1 MKFQVVNDDIR
12 LDNFLAEALN
22 TSRSQVTKMIK
33 NKEVLVNGKIV
44 KPGFLLKSKDY
55 VVVNHADLDDTLPE
69 KMELDIVYE
78 DDDVLVVNK
87 ANGVVVHPGA
97 GNHHGTL
104 VNGLLYHTKLSN
116 INGLER
122 PGIVHRIDA
131 YTTGLLMVAKN
142 NKAHEILA
150 DELANKKTY
159 RKYIA
164 LVWGVIL
171 NDTGEIDAPIGRS
184 KNDRKKMAVRTDGK
198 KAITHFRVLKRF
210 EKATLIELKLET
222 GRTHQIRVHMD
233 YIGHPVVNDP
243 VYGNKKLFDD
253 TGQCLHAKEIGFTH
267 PKTGEYMH
275 FDSILP
281 DCFLNIMHKFE

>member
-1 MKFQVVNDDIR
+1 MKFQVANDDIR

-55 VVVNHADLDDTLPE
+55 VVVNHALLDDTLPE
-69 KMELDIVYE
+69 KMDIDIVYE

-150 DELANKKTY
+150 EELANKKTY

-184 KNDRKKMAVRTDGK
+184 KNDRKKMAVRADGK